1 MGDSIG
7 VVIVTYNRLELL
19 KKTIEKFENQKR
31 LPDLMIIVDN
41 ASTDGTHEFLDLWEK
56 KENSLSKIIYHSPL
70 NEGGSGG
77 FWLGM
82 EIALKQSID
91 WIWRSD
97 DDAYPE
103 ENALLNA
110 ALFIEKHSDENISAI
125 CSQVINNGKIDT
137 VHRRNYIQ
145 NGFRTESIRA
155 EEGLYS
161 EECFQ
166 INCFSY
172 VGVIINKRKL
182 KEAGP
187 VLKEY
192 FIRYDDTEHSLRLSK
207 IGKIYC
213 VPAIKVHHDVIGDE
227 NSITWKTYYIYRNW
241 INMIKRHFPW
251 YCYLYYVYKLC
262 KETIKIKFSHNRQVQ
277 YKLMKAAIHD
287 GCCNRLGMHQVYKPG
302 WKMES
307 L

>member
-1 MGDSIG
+1 MDNSIC
-7 VVIVTYNRLELL
+7 VVIVTYNRLKLL
-19 KKTIEKFENQKR
+19 KKAIEKFENQK
-31 LPDLMIIVDN
+31 LQPNIIIIVDN
-41 ASTDGTHEFLDLWEK
+41 ASTDGTHEFLDLWKEK
-56 KENSLSKIIYHSPL
+56 ESAFLKIVYHSPV

-77 FWLGM
+77 FRLGM
-82 EIALKQSID
+82 EIAIKQSID
-91 WIWRSD
+91 WIWLSD
-97 DDAYPE
+97 DDAFPE
-103 ENALLNA
+103 EDALLNA
-110 ALFIEKHSDENISAI
+110 SLFLQKRSNENISAI

-137 VHRRNYIQ
+137 VHRRNCIQ
-145 NGFRTESIRA
+145 KGLQIKSINA
-155 EEGLYS
+155 EERLYS

-166 INCFSY
+166 LNCFSY
-172 VGVIINKRKL
+172 VGAIINKKKL
-182 KEAGP
+182 EEAGL
-187 VLKEY
+187 VKSEY

-207 IGKIYC
+207 LGEIYC
-213 VPAIKVHHDVIGDE
+213 VPAIKVHHDVTSDE
-227 NSITWKTYYIYRNW
+227 NALTWKTYYDYRNW
-241 INMIKRHFPW
+241 INTIKRHFPW